1 MQFKHDF
8 IKIEKERFVTFMD
21 ALMAIVMTIMVLEIK
36 IPAVENLSD
45 EALRHE
51 LRKSITPLIGFLV
64 SFGSLVM
71 IWIDHHDLMKDIE
84 GVTKQFALLNFILI
98 LVIALVPFSTALA
111 WGYPKDSLPVFIYAL
126 NLFMVSF
133 VFTILYVFA
142 DAKKLLADSRHQ
154 SQYSKVKMVMG
165 ISGGIL
171 LLIAM
176 PIAYLNPGASLL
188 LTALVPLAHT
198 IPIIF
203 SYKFKN

>member
-45 EALRHE
+45 DALRHE

-84 GVTKQFALLNFILI
+84 GVTKQFALLNFVLI
-98 LVIALVPFSTALA
+98 VVIALIPFSTALA
-111 WGYPKDSLPVFIYAL
+111 WGYPKNSISVFIYAF

-133 VFTILYVFA
+133 IFTGIYSFA
-142 DAKKLLADSRHQ
+142 YIKKLIPNRHQ
-154 SQYSKVKMVMG
+154 SQYSKVKMILG
-165 ISGGIL
+165 ISGGIIVL
-171 LLIAM
+171 VAM
-176 PIAYLNPGASLL
+176 PIAYLNPGVSLL
-188 LTALVPLAHT
+188 LTALVPVAHT

-203 SYKFKN
+203 SYKFKD